1 MFILRERERE
11 TDTYLS
17 LDQQLLSLKTM
28 TEGWYNAV
36 LEKDKSRNTSMLI
49 HIYLYNWSYCYAI
62 KSNDHMNFKV
72 VLKFWEKKM
81 NFHIQGKI
89 T

>member
-49 HIYLYNWSYCYAI
+49 HIYLYN
-62 KSNDHMNFKV
+62 
-72 VLKFWEKKM
+72 
-81 NFHIQGKI
+81 
-89 T
+89 